1 MCVFK
6 LLNKGGVI
14 SKNIEPNLYKKINME
29 YKHLKGEIDSVIQA
43 KNEDKLKYPKQYHLW
58 TYEVALC
65 IDDPNEILQ
74 ERP

>member
-29 YKHLKGEIDSVIQA
+29 YKHLKGEIDSVI
-43 KNEDKLKYPKQYHLW
+43 
-58 TYEVALC
+58 
-65 IDDPNEILQ
+65 
-74 ERP
+74 